1 MLTSHFWFNRKK
13 DVSSPLQ
20 SSRHGA
26 CSADTYDVH
35 GWAFSSFFTS
45 VIRHFTWKR
54 RCIKKFY
61 SVVSCQSN
69 GKTRKSL
76 KSPQQNISLLHLFS
90 LVIAAHG
97 DNFQKCLTLL
107 LSGEI
112 MVHSWRVLSTD
123 AWLYWSGHVF
133 MVIIGHI
140 GCRKSTP
147 PTNFK
152 SEVSGIQLV
161 MHLAVIEYFTAKFLA
176 AQQQKLEKI

>member
-1 MLTSHFWFNRKK
+1 M
-13 DVSSPLQ
+13 SPLL
-20 SSRHGA
+20 SSQ
-26 CSADTYDVH
+26 ADMEPAVLTHTMCTDELFLLSLPLLS
-35 GWAFSSFFTS
+35 GISPEREDASRNF
-45 VIRHFTWKR
+45 ILL
-54 RCIKKFY
+54 
-61 SVVSCQSN
+61 SCQSN